1 METIATTPA
10 IDYKNLIEQTNGK
23 LFVVEFAKKDGQ
35 LRRLVGRLEVE
46 RDLKGKGLAF
56 DPSSRGLLSV
66 FDIQAKGYR
75 FINLATVSYFRCGQ
89 CEAGQPRLEV
99 LR

>member
-1 METIATTPA
+1 METIPTHQAV
-10 IDYKNLIEQTNGK
+10 DYQKLIESTKGK
-23 LFVVEFAKKDGQ
+23 LFVVEFTKKDGQ
-35 LRRLVGRLEVE
+35 LRRLVGRLGVE

-56 DPSSRGLLSV
+56 DPASRGLLSV
-66 FDIQAKGYR
+66 FDVQAMGYR